1 MVNYQLP
8 EELIQQLKEKFP
20 SLEVAEGR
28 AVIAPAEE
36 LPALM
41 KELKENPDYDFNFL
55 TNVTA
60 VDYADRFEIV
70 YNLISL
76 ERGYTLMVKVKLTD
90 KENPA
95 VPSLCPLFAGANWQ
109 EREVYDLMGINFTG
123 YPGHPTRILLD
134 DNFRGHPLRKDFQW
148 EGGRE
153 P

>member
-1 MVNYQLP
+1 MADYQLP
-8 EELIQQLKEKFP
+8 AELLEQLKEKFP
-20 SLEVAEGR
+20 ALEITGDQVM
-28 AVIAPAEE
+28 IAPAGD
-36 LPALM
+36 LFALM
-41 KELKENPDYDFNFL
+41 QELKNTYGFDFL

-60 VDYADRFEIV
+60 ADYADRFEVV

-76 ERGYTLMVKVKLTD
+76 ANGCLLMVKVPLPD

-95 VPSLCPLFAGANWQ
+95 VPSLCPLWAGAEWQ
-109 EREVYDLMGINFTG
+109 EREVYDLLGINFTG

-134 DNFRGHPLRKDFQW
+134 DGFQGHPLRKDFQW